1 MAERDF
7 EAQLDELA
15 SLMKGKKTVVIAGA
29 GLSTDAGI
37 PDYRGTGSG
46 DRPSVEFDDFVA
58 DPVWQ
63 RWVWMRNQ
71 QTWRT
76 METLSPTPG
85 HQALA
90 QLEKAGLV
98 SAVATQNVDGLDAR
112 AGIQNLYELHGSF
125 NRVRCLKCGQY
136 FSRDVVDKELR
147 RLNPDLKPDLD
158 PKHVA
163 ILAEA
168 DRAAAEADAKDFVLA
183 PCTICGGLLKPDVI
197 FFGEQ
202 LPMDAMENSFAAAA
216 AADVVLTVGSSL
228 MVMTGMMVLR
238 EGAMRGAKVAIIN
251 RGRCQGDPFADVRIE
266 GGASEALTGLAE
278 RLVGQHEKPAAAR

>member
-1 MAERDF
+1 
-7 EAQLDELA
+7 
-15 SLMKGKKTVVIAGA
+15 
-29 GLSTDAGI
+29 
-37 PDYRGTGSG
+37 
-46 DRPSVEFDDFVA
+46 
-58 DPVWQ
+58 
-63 RWVWMRNQ
+63 
-71 QTWRT
+71 

-168 DRAAAEADAKDFVLA
+168 DRAAAEADAKDFV
-183 PCTICGGLLKPDVI
+183 
-197 FFGEQ
+197 
-202 LPMDAMENSFAAAA
+202 
-216 AADVVLTVGSSL
+216 
-228 MVMTGMMVLR
+228 VLR